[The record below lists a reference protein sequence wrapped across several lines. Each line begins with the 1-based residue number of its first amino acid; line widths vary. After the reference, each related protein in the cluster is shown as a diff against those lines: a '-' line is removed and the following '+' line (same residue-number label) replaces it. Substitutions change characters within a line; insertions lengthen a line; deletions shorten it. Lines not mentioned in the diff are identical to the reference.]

1 MKIKEINYKNFG
13 RCVEITN
20 DIVKLI
26 VTVDVG
32 PRIINYSFVG
42 GENIMWE
49 DVDRKVLNDEVAD
62 TFGGNWYIYGGH
74 RLWTSPE
81 AFPRSYYA
89 DNNPVEYEVSG
100 NSVRFVQE
108 LQKANGYQC
117 EFTVTLSE
125 NSSDVTVD
133 HKVTN
138 CGLWEVELAPWALSV
153 LSQGGVEIVPQPTA
167 DTGLLGNRLLALW
180 PYTKMTD
187 ERVIWGDRYIQLK
200 QDPAASEAFKFGINS
215 EHGFAMYF
223 NHGDLFIKNFD
234 VVKDG
239 NYPDGGM
246 SFETYTCE
254 NFLEMESLGEL
265 KKIKPGESAC
275 HSEKWTLHK
284 CEAPEGFDEKG
295 IDQLVE
301 KFI

>member
-1 MKIKEINYKNFG
+1 MKIKEINYKNYG
-13 RCVEITN
+13 RCVEISN

-32 PRIINYSFVG
+32 PRIINYSFLN

-49 DVDRKVLNDEVAD
+49 DIDRRVFNEGVSD
-62 TFGGNWYIYGGH
+62 TFGSPWYIYGGH

-81 AFPRSYYA
+81 GHPRSYYA
-89 DNNPVEYEVSG
+89 DNNPVEYEING

-108 LQKANGYQC
+108 VQKANGYQC
-117 EFTVTLSE
+117 EFTVTLTE
-125 NSSDVTVD
+125 NSSEVTVN

-138 CGLWEVELAPWALSV
+138 RGLWEVELAPWALTV
-153 LSQGGVEIVPQPTA
+153 LSQGGVEIIPQPIA

-180 PYTKMTD
+180 PYTKLTD
-187 ERVIWGDRYIQLK
+187 KRVIWGDRYIQLR
-200 QDPAASEAFKFGINS
+200 QDPDAPDAFKFGINS
-215 EHGFAMYF
+215 EHGFTMYF
-223 NHGDLFIKNFD
+223 NHGDLFIKKFD
-234 VVKDG
+234 VKENG

-246 SFETYTCE
+246 SFETYTCA

-265 KKIKPGESAC
+265 KKIKPGESTC
-275 HSEKWTLHK
+275 HSEKWTLYK
-284 CEAPEGFDEKG
+284 CEAPEAFDEKN
-295 IDQLVE
+295 IDGLVK